1 MPEGLVFPWSTA
13 LPPLLLTAAAVVALV
28 VSDFRDWR
36 PGRYLFKPL
45 AALGFVWLALLLR
58 PAGSAYACWLIAG
71 LVLCAAG
78 DLLLMFENDRSFL
91 AGLLAFLCGHLLYI
105 VAFLQIK
112 ASAAGMT
119 VSLLPVAILVLGS
132 LRWLLPH
139 LQGARRGAV
148 PAYIVVI
155 AAMLVAA
162 GGTVGTAGSALVL
175 TGAWGFAISDLAVAR
190 RQFVRRSIVNG
201 LWGTP
206 LYFGSQLLLAASLAF
221 H

>member
-1 MPEGLVFPWSTA
+1 MAEPLVFPWAEA
-13 LPPLLLTAAAVVALV
+13 LPALLLTAVAVTALV
-28 VSDFRDWR
+28 ASDLRDWR

-45 AALGFVWLALLLR
+45 AALGFLWLAVLLR
-58 PAGSAYACWLIAG
+58 PEGSAYATWLLAG
-71 LVLCAAG
+71 LVLCAVG
-78 DLLLMFENDRSFL
+78 DLLLMFEHDRSFL

-105 VAFLQIK
+105 LAFLQIN
-112 ASAAGMT
+112 ASVAGMT
-119 VSLLPVAILVLGS
+119 LSLLPVAVLVVGS

-139 LQGARRGAV
+139 LQGPMRIAV

-155 AAMLVAA
+155 AAMLLAA
-162 GGTVGTAGSALVL
+162 GGTVGARGWALVL
-175 TGAWGFAISDLAVAR
+175 AGAWGFAISDLAVAR
-190 RQFVRRSIVNG
+190 RQFVKRSIVNG

>member
-1 MPEGLVFPWSTA
+1 MPEELVFPWTTA
-13 LPPLLLTAAAVVALV
+13 LPPLLLTAAAVAALV
-28 VSDFRDWR
+28 VSDLRDWR

-45 AALGFVWLALLLR
+45 AALGFLWLALLLR

-71 LVLCAAG
+71 LVLCAVG

-139 LQGARRGAV
+139 LQGAMRGAV

-162 GGTVGTAGSALVL
+162 GGTIGTAGSALVL
-175 TGAWGFAISDLAVAR
+175 AGAWGFAISDLAVAR